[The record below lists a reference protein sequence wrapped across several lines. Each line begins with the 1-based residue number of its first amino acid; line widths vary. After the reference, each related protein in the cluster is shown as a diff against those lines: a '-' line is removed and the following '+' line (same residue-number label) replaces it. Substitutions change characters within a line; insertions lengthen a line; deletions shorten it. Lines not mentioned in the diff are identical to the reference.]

1 MITTAK
7 AFVTSDQKTHAT
19 LEDAQKHELAILL
32 RAQAGPQ
39 AAESGFTLANLV
51 DLVMGCREKV
61 LDVLT
66 TTASSKVR
74 ARKVNGGT
82 KKRKT
87 TPDSAVNRELQDG
100 KQ

>member
-7 AFVTSDQKTHAT
+7 AFVTSDQKTHAA

-32 RAQAGPQ
+32 RLQSGPQ
-39 AAESGFTLANLV
+39 ESGFTLANLV

-61 LDVLT
+61 MDVLT
-66 TTASSKVR
+66 TTASSKPR

-82 KKRKT
+82 KKRKAT
-87 TPDSAVNRELQDG
+87 SDPATVAAKE
-100 KQ
+100 